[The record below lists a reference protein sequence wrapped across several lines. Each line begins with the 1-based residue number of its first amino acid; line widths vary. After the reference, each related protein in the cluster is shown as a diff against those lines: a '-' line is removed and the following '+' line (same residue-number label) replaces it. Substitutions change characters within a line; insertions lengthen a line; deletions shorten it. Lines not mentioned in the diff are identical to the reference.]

1 MKKLLFI
8 LSLFL
13 VFSCETGPSD
23 QEKME
28 ALIEENYKRI
38 CWRNGEIYKSKEE
51 REAWQKQVLAEYD
64 YEKAEQDHI
73 EFLKRKRI
81 VDSCLKNNLPIP
93 PGRTILAEFIYNPK
107 YDKK

>member
-1 MKKLLFI
+1 MEKLLFI
-8 LSLFL
+8 ISLFL
-13 VFSCETGPSD
+13 VFS
-23 QEKME
+23 MV
-28 ALIEENYKRI
+28 ALIHADYKKTCWDNPELYTEN
-38 CWRNGEIYKSKEE
+38 KET
-51 REAWQKQVLAEYD
+51 EAWINYTLSSYD
-64 YEKAEQDHI
+64 YEEAEQDHI